1 MKQQKFMEEDWDYI
15 IVLDAARY
23 DVFEEVHQDYLSGSL
38 EKRESR
44 ASATPE
50 WVTKVFDRRCNLNYF
65 STNPFINSIGLPLN
79 EIGAVDYDTV
89 PSRYIT
95 NIIDLWE
102 ENWDKE
108 LGTVRPEVVNER
120 VLDEIDNLPDR
131 RTVIHY
137 MQPHAPFLGR
147 GKSRINRYLQS
158 SFSELKKNGAS
169 EGKLSEKVVDT
180 LPNVIGRLEETETA
194 QKLGFLSSLGP
205 TSLLE
210 VLRNDTRETLMQYH
224 EENLREAMEHV
235 CELVEELDGDI
246 VVTSDHGEAFGE
258 EGVWG
263 HHIETH
269 IPSLVEVPWLEVE
282 GVKE

>member
-1 MKQQKFMEEDWDYI
+1 MKQQKFLEEDWDYI

-23 DVFEEVHQDYLSGSL
+23 DIFEDVYEDYLIGDL
-38 EKRESR
+38 EKRESK

-50 WVTKVFDRRCNLNYF
+50 WVTKVFDRRHNLNYF

-89 PSRYIT
+89 PSRHIT

-102 ENWDKE
+102 EDWDKE
-108 LGTVRPEVVNER
+108 LGTVRPEDVNKR
-120 VLDEIDNLPDR
+120 VLGELDNLADR
-131 RTVIHY
+131 KTVIHY

-158 SFSELKKNGAS
+158 NFSQLKENGAS
-169 EGKLSEKVVDT
+169 EGKISDKVTDT
-180 LPNVIGRLEETETA
+180 LPDIIGKLEETETA
-194 QKLGFLSSLGP
+194 QKIGFLSSLGP
-205 TSLLE
+205 SSLLE
-210 VLRNDTRETLMQYH
+210 VVRNDTKQTLRRYH
-224 EENLREAMEHV
+224 EENLREAMECV
-235 CELVEELDGDI
+235 CELVEELEGDV

-263 HHIETH
+263 HHIETP

>member
-1 MKQQKFMEEDWDYI
+1 MKQQRFLEEDWDYV

-23 DVFEEVHQDYLSGSL
+23 DVFEEIYDDYLSGDL
-38 EKRESR
+38 EKRKSK

-50 WVTKVFDRRCNLNYF
+50 WVTKVFDGRHNLNYF

-79 EIGAVDYDTV
+79 EIGAVDYETV
-89 PSRYIT
+89 PSRHIT

-102 ENWDKE
+102 EDWDAE
-108 LGTVRPEVVNER
+108 LGTVRPEKVNER
-120 VLDEIDNLPDR
+120 VLEELEDLPDR

-158 SFSELKKNGAS
+158 SFSELKQNGSS
-169 EGKLSEKVVDT
+169 EGKISEKMVDT
-180 LPNVIGRLEETETA
+180 LPDVIGRLEETETA
-194 QKLGFLSSLGP
+194 QKIGFLSSLGP
-205 TSLLE
+205 GSLLE
-210 VLRNDTRETLMQYH
+210 VVRNDTEETLRKYH
-224 EENLREAMEHV
+224 EENLREAMEQV
-235 CELVEELDGDI
+235 CELVDELDGDV

-269 IPSLVEVPWLEVE
+269 IPALVEVPWLEVE
-282 GVKE
+282 GVKK

>member
-1 MKQQKFMEEDWDYI
+1 MKQQRFLEEDWDYI

-23 DVFEEVHQDYLSGSL
+23 DVFEEVYGDYLTGDL
-38 EKRESR
+38 EKRESK

-50 WVTKVFDRRCNLNYF
+50 WVTKVFDRRHNLNYF

-89 PSRYIT
+89 PSRHIT

-102 ENWDKE
+102 EDWDRN
-108 LGTVRPEVVNER
+108 LGTVRPEDVNER
-120 VLDEIDNLPDR
+120 VLNELDELPDR

-147 GKSRINRYLQS
+147 GKSRINGYLQS
-158 SFSELKKNGAS
+158 SFSDLKRNGAS
-169 EGKLSEKVVDT
+169 EGKISEKIVDVF
-180 LPNVIGRLEETETA
+180 PDVIGKLEETETA
-194 QKLGFLSSLGP
+194 QKIGFLSSLGP
-205 TSLLE
+205 NSLLE
-210 VLRNDTRETLMQYH
+210 VLRNDTHETLMKYH
-224 EENLREAMEHV
+224 EENLRKAMEQV
-235 CELVEELDGDI
+235 CELVEELDGEV

-282 GVKE
+282 EVKE